1 MAPPILQQLDA
12 LEHDLRGMR
21 IEFERFFGG
30 GIDVAPE
37 QLVLDL
43 AVRIRDLRS
52 QTHGAVEAFRLGSL
66 EAQFNSYREM
76 FQRRLRNRELGIA
89 EARRSQQPVA
99 AAAAP
104 EPAVLDPRQGVVV
117 RDRVPSAVAEA
128 LHRELCQGNSR
139 LGKVDSAT
147 LLGFLE
153 RQASNLRART
163 GCTSVRFRVVHE
175 DGELRLKARP
185 VGERD

>member
-1 MAPPILQQLDA
+1 
-12 LEHDLRGMR
+12 MR

-43 AVRIRDLRS
+43 AMRIRDLRG

-89 EARRSQQPVA
+89 EARRLQQPVA
-99 AAAAP
+99 AGPSP
-104 EPAVLDPRQGVVV
+104 EPAALDPRQGIVV
-117 RDRVPSAVAEA
+117 RDQVPSAVAEA
-128 LHRELCQGNSR
+128 LHHELCQGNSR

-153 RQASNLRART
+153 RQASDLRART